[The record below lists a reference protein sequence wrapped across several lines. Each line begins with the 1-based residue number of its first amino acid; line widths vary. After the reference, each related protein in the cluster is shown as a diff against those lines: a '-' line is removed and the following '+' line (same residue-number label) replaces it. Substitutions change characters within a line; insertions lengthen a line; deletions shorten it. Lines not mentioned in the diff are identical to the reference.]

1 MSKCHSC
8 VHADWRETTLA
19 CIACEG
25 FSQWAQRS
33 VPITIQPPV
42 YLDHRDEGYDTLGVC
57 GDGMETVDVV
67 ASGYEWECPLCGYI
81 NQMDTA
87 PESGDIVYCGVD
99 FARLDSYH
107 ITITDWKDNRRHFG
121 YKVLNV
127 DHVRD

>member
-19 CIACEG
+19 CTACEG

-33 VPITIQPPV
+33 VPITIQQPVPP
-42 YLDHRDEGYDTLGVC
+42 DHKDEGYDTLGVC

-87 PESGDIVYCGVD
+87 PESGDIVYCGN
-99 FARLDSYH
+99 
-107 ITITDWKDNRRHFG
+107 DNRRHFG

-127 DHVRD
+127 GHVKD

>member
-25 FSQWAQRS
+25 FSQWAPRS

-42 YLDHRDEGYDTLGVC
+42 YPGHRDEGYDTLGVC

-67 ASGYEWECPLCGYI
+67 ASRYEW
-81 NQMDTA
+81 D
-87 PESGDIVYCGVD
+87 
-99 FARLDSYH
+99 
-107 ITITDWKDNRRHFG
+107 ITIINGVEYEYDEF
-121 YKVLNV
+121 YKHLKRVNSPGSRSCRSI
-127 DHVRD
+127 HSIT